1 MRHHWPEDTV
11 FTRKELVPE
20 ERTCPCCGRFLHIS
34 YHDRH
39 PLYTLD
45 GPLELI
51 CKPVRCPDKACSGHA
66 HFFRPLGETAI
77 ALPGWLVGWDVFCW
91 IGHRRCARH
100 WSVPSI
106 RAELADSYG
115 IGLSPDAI
123 EVYIDRYQTMLA
135 ARHQDPQVM
144 AAAYQDV
151 DELIL
156 TIDGIQPEKGHET
169 LYVVRELSAHR
180 VWFAEAL
187 LSSAAPEVRRLVTRA
202 REWAERLGK
211 KVRLWM
217 SDKQD
222 AFVGSI
228 AAEFPDVPH
237 RYCANHFLRD
247 VAKPVLDKDSTAK
260 VKMRRKVR
268 GLRAVERQVLDDRRD
283 AQGRDC
289 QAVTSPEVVAA
300 GAAVATLSGE
310 AEAAASAV
318 GAPQEACAAGTA
330 PPVGPAAQTAAASVA
345 EGERPADEAGE
356 IVLDYAAA
364 IRGVLNDDQG
374 GPLQPPGLR
383 MAEALSEIRESLQGN
398 VEEKKGGARR
408 NS

>member
-1 MRHHWPEDTV
+1 MRHRWPEDTV

-20 ERTCPCCGRFLHIS
+20 ERTCPECGRYMHIG

-39 PLYTLD
+39 PLYTLE

-51 CKPVRCPDKACSGHA
+51 CKPVRCPDKACQGHTQ
-66 HFFRPLGETAI
+66 FFRPLGETAI

-100 WSVPSI
+100 WSVPTI

-115 IGLSPDAI
+115 IRLSPDAI
-123 EVYIDRYQTMLA
+123 EVYINRYQTMLA
-135 ARHQDPQVM
+135 ARHQDPQEL

-151 DELIL
+151 DDLIL

-169 LYVVRELSAHR
+169 LYVVRELNSQR

-202 REWAERLGK
+202 REWVEFLGK
-211 KVRLWM
+211 KVRLWL
-217 SDKQD
+217 SDKQE
-222 AFVGSI
+222 AFVTSI
-228 AAEFPDVPH
+228 AAEFPAVPH
-237 RYCANHFLRD
+237 RYCSNHFLRD
-247 VAKPVLDKDSTAK
+247 VAKPVLDKDSAAK

-268 GLRAVERQVLDDRRD
+268 GLRAIERQVLDDRRE
-283 AQGRDC
+283 AEVPSS
-289 QAVTSPEVVAA
+289 QAVTAPE
-300 GAAVATLSGE
+300 AVAVPEAARAASVPAPCGE
-310 AEAAASAV
+310 AFS
-318 GAPQEACAAGTA
+318 
-330 PPVGPAAQTAAASVA
+330 GPAATEAAPAGTQEA
-345 EGERPADEAGE
+345 RRPADEAGDV
-356 IVLDYAAA
+356 VLDYAAA

-374 GPLQPPGLR
+374 GPLHPPGAR
-383 MAEALSEIRESLQGN
+383 MAKGLREINESVQRS
-398 VEEKKGGARR
+398 VEEKKGGVRR

>member
-1 MRHHWPEDTV
+1 MRHRWPENTS
-11 FTRKELVPE
+11 FTTKELVPE
-20 ERTCPCCGRFLHIS
+20 ERTCPECGRFMHIA

-39 PLYTLD
+39 PLYTLE

-51 CKPVRCPDKACSGHA
+51 SKPVRCPDKTCPGHA
-66 HFFRPLGETAI
+66 RFFRPLGETAI

-100 WSVPSI
+100 WSVPTI

-115 IGLSPDAI
+115 IRLSPDAI

-135 ARHQDPQVM
+135 ARHQGPQEL
-144 AAAYQDV
+144 AAAYQDI

-169 LYVVRELSAHR
+169 LYVVRELNANR

-187 LSSAAPEVRRLVTRA
+187 LSSAEPEVRRLATRA

-211 KVRLWM
+211 KVRLVL

-222 AFVGSI
+222 AFVTSI
-228 AAEFPDVPH
+228 AIEFPDVPH
-237 RYCANHFLRD
+237 RYCSNHFLRD
-247 VAKPVLDKDSTAK
+247 VAKPVLDKDSKAK

-268 GLRAVERQVLDDRRD
+268 GLRAIERQVLDDRRE
-283 AQGRDC
+283 AEGLSS
-289 QAVTSPEVVAA
+289 QAVTNQEVGVVPEASAVPEGVAGNSA
-300 GAAVATLSGE
+300 PAPSGE
-310 AEAAASAV
+310 ALGTTAAPEAASA
-318 GAPQEACAAGTA
+318 GAEEVT
-330 PPVGPAAQTAAASVA
+330 
-345 EGERPADEAGE
+345 RPADEAGDV
-356 IVLDYAAA
+356 VLAYAAA

-374 GPLQPPGLR
+374 GPLRPPGLR
-383 MAEALSEIRESLQGN
+383 MAEALSEIQESLERN
-398 VEEKKGGARR
+398 VAAKKGGEQR

>member
-1 MRHHWPEDTV
+1 MRHRWPQDTV
-11 FTRKELVPE
+11 FTRKVLVPE
-20 ERTCPCCGRFLHIS
+20 ERSCPHCGRFMHIS

-51 CKPVRCPDKACSGHA
+51 SKPVRCPELTCPGHA
-66 HFFRPLGETAI
+66 HFSRPLAQSTI
-77 ALPGWLVGWDVFCW
+77 ALPGWLIAWDVFCW

-135 ARHQDPQVM
+135 ARHQDPQVL
-144 AAAYQDV
+144 AAVYQDV

-156 TIDGIQPEKGHET
+156 SIDGIQPEKGHET
-169 LYVVRELSAHR
+169 LYVVRELSADR

-187 LSSAAPEVRRLVTRA
+187 LSSAEPEVRRLLRRA
-202 REWAERLGK
+202 REWTERLGK
-211 KVRLWM
+211 KVRLWL
-217 SDKQD
+217 SDKQE
-222 AFVGSI
+222 AFVVGI

-268 GLRAVERQVLDDRRD
+268 GLRAVERQVLDDRRE
-283 AQGRDC
+283 AQEVVC
-289 QAVTSPEVVAA
+289 QAVTSAEGVAA
-300 GAAVATLSGE
+300 DEALATRSPQ
-310 AEAAASAV
+310 AEAAAAV
-318 GAPQEACAAGTA
+318 GAALEVC
-330 PPVGPAAQTAAASVA
+330 AAQTAASVGPASEA
-345 EGERPADEAGE
+345 GTPAAEEGEQSADEAGE
-356 IVLDYAAA
+356 VVLDYAAA

-374 GPLQPPGLR
+374 GPLHPPGLR
-383 MAEALSEIRESLQGN
+383 MAEALSDLGESLQRN
-398 VEEKKGGARR
+398 VQEKKGGARR

>member
-1 MRHHWPEDTV
+1 MRHRWPEDTV
-11 FTRKELVPE
+11 FTRKVLVPE
-20 ERTCPCCGRFLHIS
+20 ERTCLHCGRYLHIA

-51 CKPVRCPDKACSGHA
+51 SKPLRCPDKTCKGHPL
-66 HFFRPLGETAI
+66 FIRPLEQSAI
-77 ALPGWLVGWDVFCW
+77 ALPGWLIAWDVFCW

-100 WSVPSI
+100 WSVPTI
-106 RAELADSYG
+106 RAELADSYN
-115 IGLSPDAI
+115 IRLSPDAI

-135 ARHQDPQVM
+135 ARQQDPQVL
-144 AAAYQDV
+144 AAVYQHV

-156 TIDGIQPEKGHET
+156 SIDGIQPEKGHET
-169 LYVVRELSAHR
+169 LYVVRELSANR

-187 LSSAAPEVRRLVTRA
+187 LSSAEPEVRRLLTRA

-211 KVRLWM
+211 KTRLWL
-217 SDKQD
+217 SDKQE
-222 AFVGSI
+222 AFVVGI
-228 AAEFPDVPH
+228 ACEFPGVPH

-247 VAKPVLDKDSTAK
+247 VAKPMLDKDSTAK

-268 GLRAVERQVLDDRRD
+268 GLRAVERQVLDERRE
-283 AQGRDC
+283 AQALVC
-289 QAVTSPEVVAA
+289 QEVTSAEVVAA
-300 GAAVATLSGE
+300 PEALAALSGE
-310 AEAAASAV
+310 AEQATA
-318 GAPQEACAAGTA
+318 GAPQEACAA
-330 PPVGPAAQTAAASVA
+330 QAAASVGQA
-345 EGERPADEAGE
+345 AEAATAAAEEGEQSADEAAE
-356 IVLDYAAA
+356 VVLDYAAA

-374 GPLQPPGLR
+374 GPLHPPGLR
-383 MAEALSEIRESLQGN
+383 MAEALSDIGESLQRN

>member
-1 MRHHWPEDTV
+1 MHV
-11 FTRKELVPE
+11 
-20 ERTCPCCGRFLHIS
+20 S

-39 PLYTLD
+39 PLYTLQ

-51 CKPVRCPDKACSGHA
+51 SKPVRCPDNGCQGHA
-66 HFFRPLGETAI
+66 HFTRPLAESAI

-106 RAELADSYG
+106 RAELADSYD
-115 IGLSPDAI
+115 IRLSPDAI

-135 ARHQDPQVM
+135 ARHQDPQVL

-151 DELIL
+151 QELIL
-156 TIDGIQPEKGHET
+156 TIDGIQPEKGHEA
-169 LYVVRELSAHR
+169 LYVVRELNAKR
-180 VWFAEAL
+180 VWFAEPL
-187 LSSAAPEVRRLVTRA
+187 LSSAEPEVRRLITHA

-211 KVRLWM
+211 KVRLWL

-222 AFVGSI
+222 AFVEGI

-268 GLRAVERQVLDDRRD
+268 GLRAIERQVLDDRRE
-283 AQGRDC
+283 AQVPVS
-289 QAVTSPEVVAA
+289 QAVTSSEVVAVAAAEAARALSAEAAVRAEVGAAEEA
-300 GAAVATLSGE
+300 GAARAAPRVGPP
-310 AEAAASAV
+310 AEAV
-318 GAPQEACAAGTA
+318 
-330 PPVGPAAQTAAASVA
+330 TAAVA
-345 EGERPADEAGE
+345 EGEPPADEAGE
-356 IVLDYAAA
+356 VVLDYAAV

-374 GPLQPPGLR
+374 GPLHPPGLR
-383 MAEALSEIRESLQGN
+383 MAEALSEIQESLQRN
-398 VEEKKGGARR
+398 VAEKKGGARR